1 MGVQSEDKCL
11 RPREVRGTQAP
22 TPSRQCGPPPHRD
35 GTWLRDGV
43 AGKLPARRAVA
54 QHPPFSPGNGGRG
67 LQAALEEDIS
77 VVLRLLVCSSL

>member
-1 MGVQSEDKCL
+1 MSQAKGGAGHTGAHSEQA
-11 RPREVRGTQAP
+11 VR
-22 TPSRQCGPPPHRD
+22 PPPPTD